1 MFMPFG
7 LFDALFPILFGL
19 VFVIVIGVFLFTLVN
34 GIKTWSQNNR
44 SPRLSVRARVT
55 AKRTSVSHHHHH
67 HAGAGNGFHMSASTS
82 YYATFEVESGDRME
96 LQLSGQ
102 EYGQLAE
109 GDTGVLSFQGTRFL
123 SFDRT
128 LE

>member
-1 MFMPFG
+1 MFTPFG
-7 LFDALFPILFGL
+7 LFDSLFPILFGL

-34 GIKTWSQNNR
+34 GVKTWNQNNR

-82 YYATFEVESGDRME
+82 YYVTFEVESGDRME
-96 LQLSGQ
+96 LQLSGR

-109 GDTGVLSFQGTRFL
+109 GDTGVLSFPGTRYL
-123 SFDRT
+123 SCDRT